1 MSKLTQGTM
10 IYFIDPAAPTVV
22 QEVDCAT
29 AFNPGGNPATEL
41 DDTCLA
47 DTTASTK
54 PGLRKPTA
62 ASLSV
67 NADPE
72 NASHVLLH
80 TLSQTDPVPLL
91 KFALGWS
98 DGTAPPTATA
108 GEFTLPATRTWYTF
122 DGYPA
127 DFPFDFG
134 LNALVSSQISIMRS
148 GAAVWTPKTP

>member
-10 IYFIDPAAPTVV
+10 IYFIDPSAPTVV
-22 QEVDCAT
+22 QTVDCAT
-29 AFNPGGNPATEL
+29 SFNPGGNPAGEL

-47 DTTASTK
+47 DTTASTR

-67 NADPE
+67 NADPA

-80 TLSQTDPVPLL
+80 TLSQTDPIPLL
-91 KFALGWS
+91 KFAVGWS
-98 DGTAPPTATA
+98 DGTAPPTAVA
-108 GEFTLPATRTWYTF
+108 GEFVLPTTRSWYAF
-122 DGYPA
+122 DGYVA

-134 LNALVSSQISIMRS
+134 LNALVTSQVSITRTGPS
-148 GAAVWTPKTP
+148 VWTVKA